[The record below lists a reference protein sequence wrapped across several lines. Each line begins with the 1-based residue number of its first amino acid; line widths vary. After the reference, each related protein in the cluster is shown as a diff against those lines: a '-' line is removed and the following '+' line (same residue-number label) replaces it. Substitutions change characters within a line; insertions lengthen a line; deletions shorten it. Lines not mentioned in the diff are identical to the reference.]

1 MALTHPPDQAVYL
14 DLVKAFPLCC
24 LLLLG
29 FSNVPA
35 SAQEGV
41 DSASDSSVAPRF
53 QSSAEMTQREID
65 RRREATFRMN
75 ENLDLAER
83 LYSAG
88 EWEHAQAKFRLV
100 MNQTDPQT
108 STSGF
113 YHRARVGVAK
123 SLAAQALAQEKEG
136 KTAEAAGLMKQAAD
150 LDPANAQVAKQA
162 ANMQEEASRGADPFE
177 GNPAATA
184 DLVEKTKEIKKL
196 LSLADQLTDTGQY
209 RSARQKL
216 DDVLRIDPYNSAAR
230 KKIEV
235 VEQKRLNVADKRY
248 SASRVKAMTQVTE
261 AWVPPPPARVDPKQT
276 RGTGNAGPSN
286 SAEILQA
293 LSTIEVPEIV
303 FNEKPLRDAVEEL
316 QRLSEQNDPKKKG
329 INFVLRLSPPA
340 EGVDPEAATVSLE
353 LRNVKLQTA
362 LKYLCEQIRGGEK
375 LRYDVENSA
384 VLILPVTETGGELET
399 RSYTLPPSL
408 LANSV
413 KQGESQK
420 TPKELGKLVL
430 DNIGVNTTMEST
442 SAMCFSDT
450 GKLVVRNTPNELS
463 KVEQRIRDA
472 QGEPPQKQFEVE
484 TKFLSFTEN
493 DVKNFTFNYNV
504 ALKNGGIPI
513 PGVPGAPFTPAQ
525 ATSVAANSSGLRGTS
540 GINPGGGSVT
550 ALQALLD
557 PTYPQDASNQI
568 GVNAQVFGRGF
579 AAVLQLLQNAI
590 GKDLVAAP
598 RVTLADGKQSKIVIS
613 RRMYYPTSYTQPQV
627 PNNDQGVGAGFILP
641 ANPTGF
647 EYRDIGTTLEVKGES
662 TSIPKA
668 VDLDFANLLVEDF
681 EGFVDYGVLIST
693 VTQGGEFDTP
703 PSDAVSTTQNIG
715 AAPFLVPIFTKKSL
729 QSRVRLIDGETVGM
743 GGLISDTVQL
753 VDDKVP
759 MLGDI
764 PMLGRLFRSEASQK
778 IKSNLVIFCTLRI
791 INPDG
796 TLVFPEDEENP
807 EFAQG
812 GSSEMMPSVP

>member
-1 MALTHPPDQAVYL
+1 VGLTQLAAQAVYL
-14 DLVKAFPLCC
+14 KVVKVLPLCF
-24 LLLLG
+24 LLLFG
-29 FSNVPA
+29 FSNVPT

-41 DSASDSSVAPRF
+41 DSASDASVPPRV

-65 RRREATFRMN
+65 RRREATFRLN

-83 LYSAG
+83 LYQAG

-108 STSGF
+108 NTSGF

-196 LSLADQLTDTGQY
+196 LSLADQFTETGQY

-216 DDVLRIDPYNSAAR
+216 DDVLRIDPYNLAAR
-230 KKIEV
+230 KKIEA
-235 VEQKRLNVADKRY
+235 VEQKRLLVADKRY

-261 AWVPPPPARVDPKQT
+261 AWIPPPPARVDPKQT

-293 LSTIEVPEIV
+293 LSTIEIPEIV

-340 EGVDPEAATVSLE
+340 QGVDPETATVSLE

-413 KQGESQK
+413 KPGEAK

-430 DNIGVNTTMEST
+430 DSIGVITSMAST

-450 GKLVVRNTPNELS
+450 GKLVVRNTRNELS

-493 DVKNFTFNYNV
+493 DVKNFTFN
-504 ALKNGGIPI
+504 LQMNGNTSIPA
-513 PGVPGAPFTPAQ
+513 PGVPGAIYNPAS
-525 ATSVAANSSGLRGTS
+525 ATGGTDGLRGTS
-540 GINPGGGSVT
+540 GINPGGGSIT
-550 ALQALLD
+550 ALQSLLD

-613 RRMYYPTSYTQPQV
+613 RRMYYPTTYTQPNV

-641 ANPTGF
+641 SNPTGF

-668 VDLDFANLLVEDF
+668 VDLDFSNLMVEDF
-681 EGFVDYGVLIST
+681 EGFVDYGVLIAAAPLIPTSQSRTNT
-693 VTQGGEFDTP
+693 V
-703 PSDAVSTTQNIG
+703 IG
-715 AAPFLVPIFTKKSL
+715 SAPFLVPIFSKKSL

-743 GGLISDTVQL
+743 GGLISDVVQL

-812 GSSEMMPSVP
+812 GSAEMVPSVP

>member
-1 MALTHPPDQAVYL
+1 MALTKPPDQAVYL
-14 DLVKAFPLCC
+14 GLVKVFPLCC
-24 LLLLG
+24 LLLFG
-29 FSNVPA
+29 FSNFPT

-41 DSASDSSVAPRF
+41 DSASDTSVAPRF

-65 RRREATFRMN
+65 RRREATFRLN

-83 LYSAG
+83 LYLAG

-162 ANMQEEASRGADPFE
+162 ANMQEEASKGADPFE

-196 LSLADQLTDTGQY
+196 LSLADQLTETGQY

-235 VEQKRLNVADKRY
+235 VEKKRLLVADKRY

-261 AWVPPPPARVDPKQT
+261 AWIPPPPARVDPKQV
-276 RGTGNAGPSN
+276 RGTGKANPSN

-293 LSTIEVPEIV
+293 LSTIEIPEIV

-329 INFVLRLSPPA
+329 INFVLRLSPPSQ
-340 EGVDPEAATVSLE
+340 GVDPEAGTVSLE

-384 VLILPVTETGGELET
+384 VLILPVTEIGGELET

-413 KQGESQK
+413 KPGEAK

-430 DNIGVNTTMEST
+430 DSIGVNTSMEST

-493 DVKNFTFNYNV
+493 DVKNFTFN
-504 ALKNGGIPI
+504 LQMNGNTSIPA
-513 PGVPGAPFTPAQ
+513 PGSPGALYNPAS
-525 ATSVAANSSGLRGTS
+525 ATGGTDGLRGTA
-540 GINPGGGSVT
+540 GFNPGGGSVT

-557 PTYPQDASNQI
+557 PTYPQNASNQV

-613 RRMYYPTSYTQPQV
+613 RRMYYPTTYTQPQV

-668 VDLDFANLLVEDF
+668 VDLDFTNLLVEDF
-681 EGFVDYGVLIST
+681 EGFVDYGVKIST
-693 VTQGGEFDTP
+693 VTQGGQYDTP
-703 PSDAVSTTQNIG
+703 PNDSTSTTQDLG

-743 GGLISDTVQL
+743 GGLISDVVQL

-764 PMLGRLFRSEASQK
+764 PMLGRLFRGEASQK

>member
-1 MALTHPPDQAVYL
+1 
-14 DLVKAFPLCC
+14 
-24 LLLLG
+24 
-29 FSNVPA
+29 
-35 SAQEGV
+35 
-41 DSASDSSVAPRF
+41 
-53 QSSAEMTQREID
+53 
-65 RRREATFRMN
+65 MN

-83 LYSAG
+83 LYVAG

-123 SLAAQALAQEKEG
+123 SLAAQALAQTKAG

-150 LDPANAQVAKQA
+150 LDPANAEVAKQA
-162 ANMQEEASRGADPFE
+162 ANMQEEASRGGDPFE

-196 LSLADQLTDTGQY
+196 LSLADQLTETGQY

-235 VEQKRLNVADKRY
+235 VEQKRILVADKRY

-261 AWVPPPPARVDPKQT
+261 AWVPPPPARVDPKQA
-276 RGTGNAGPSN
+276 RGTGKAGSSN

-293 LSTIEVPEIV
+293 LSTIEIPEIV

-329 INFVLRLSPPA
+329 INFVLRLSPPS

-413 KQGESQK
+413 RQGESQK

-430 DNIGVNTTMEST
+430 DSIGVNTTMESA

-450 GKLVVRNTPNELS
+450 GKLVARNTPNELS

-493 DVKNFTFNYNV
+493 DIKNFTFN
-504 ALKNGGIPI
+504 LQMNGNTSIPL
-513 PGVPGAPFTPAQ
+513 PGTPGQIYSPYSGAGGTD
-525 ATSVAANSSGLRGTS
+525 GLRGTS
-540 GINPGGGSVT
+540 GINPGGGSIS
-550 ALQALLD
+550 ALQTLLD

-613 RRMYYPTSYTQPQV
+613 RRMYYPTTYTQPNV

-641 ANPTGF
+641 SNPTGF

-668 VDLDFANLLVEDF
+668 VDLDFTNLLVEDF
-681 EGFVDYGVLIST
+681 EGFVDYGVLIAAAPLDPTTATTTT
-693 VTQGGEFDTP
+693 V
-703 PSDAVSTTQNIG
+703 G
-715 AAPFLVPIFTKKSL
+715 AAPYLVPIFSKKSL

-743 GGLISDTVQL
+743 GGLISDVVQL

-812 GSSEMMPSVP
+812 SSTEMMPSVP

>member
-1 MALTHPPDQAVYL
+1 MSAL
-14 DLVKAFPLCC
+14 
-24 LLLLG
+24 G
-29 FSNVPA
+29 
-35 SAQEGV
+35 QETI
-41 DSASDSSVAPRF
+41 DETTPMEVAPRV
-53 QSSAEMTQREID
+53 QSSAELTQREID
-65 RRREATFRMN
+65 RRREATFRLN

-83 LYSAG
+83 LYQAG

-108 STSGF
+108 ATSGF
-113 YHRARVGVAK
+113 YHRARTGVAK
-123 SLAAQALAQEKEG
+123 SLAAQALAQEK
-136 KTAEAAGLMKQAAD
+136 KRNMAEAAGLMKQAAD
-150 LDPANAQVAKQA
+150 LDPNNALVAKQA
-162 ANMQEEASRGADPFE
+162 ASFQEEAGRTSDPFD

-184 DLVEKTKEIKKL
+184 DLVAKTQEIKKL
-196 LSLADQLTDTGQY
+196 LALADQLTETGQY
-209 RSARQKL
+209 RSARKQL
-216 DDVLRIDPYNSAAR
+216 DDVLRIDAYNLAAR
-230 KKIEV
+230 KKIEAL
-235 VEQKRLNVADKRY
+235 EQKRLLIADKRY
-248 SASRVKAMTQVTE
+248 DASRVKAMTQVTE
-261 AWVPPPPARVDPKQT
+261 AWVPPPPARVDSKQT
-276 RGTGNAGPSN
+276 RATGNAGASN
-286 SAEILQA
+286 AAEILQA
-293 LSTIEVPEIV
+293 LSSIEIPELV
-303 FNEKPLRDAVEEL
+303 FNEKPVRAAVEEL

-329 INFVLRLSPPA
+329 INFVLRLPPTT
-340 EGVDPEAATVSLE
+340 EGSDPEAATISLE

-362 LKYLCEQIRGGEK
+362 LKYLCDQIRGGDK

-384 VLILPVTETGGELET
+384 VFILPVMETSGELET
-399 RSYTLPPSL
+399 RSYNLPPSL
-408 LANSV
+408 LANLEKPGSLTNTNIAS
-413 KQGESQK
+413 KSAI
-420 TPKELGKLVL
+420 ELGAAVL
-430 DNIGVNTTMEST
+430 NSIGVKNNTENT
-442 SAMCFSDT
+442 SAVCFADT
-450 GKLVVRNTPNELS
+450 GKLVVRNTAMELS
-463 KVEQRIRDA
+463 RIEQRIRDA

-493 DVKNFTFNYNV
+493 DVKNFTFNLQMSGSTAIPAPGSPGTIYNP
-504 ALKNGGIPI
+504 ASASGG
-513 PGVPGAPFTPAQ
+513 TD
-525 ATSVAANSSGLRGTS
+525 GLRGTA

-557 PTYPQDASNQI
+557 PTYPQTASNQV

-613 RRMYYPTSYTQPQV
+613 RQMYYPTTYTQPNV

-641 ANPTGF
+641 SNPTGF
-647 EYRDIGTTLEVKGES
+647 ESRNIGTTLEVKAES

-668 VDLDFANLLVEDF
+668 VDLDFTNLLVEDF
-681 EGFVDYGVLIST
+681 EGFVDYGVLISAAPLDPTTST
-693 VTQGGEFDTP
+693 VT
-703 PSDAVSTTQNIG
+703 SVG
-715 AAPFLVPIFTKKSL
+715 ASPYLVPIFSKKSL

-796 TLVFPEDEENP
+796 SLVFPEDEENP

-812 GSSEMMPSVP
+812 ASSEMMPSVP

>member
-1 MALTHPPDQAVYL
+1 VALTQLPAQPVYSKV
-14 DLVKAFPLCC
+14 VKVLPLCC

-29 FSNVPA
+29 ISRFPS
-35 SAQEGV
+35 SAQEGP
-41 DSASDSSVAPRF
+41 DSASNASVPPRV

-65 RRREATFRMN
+65 RRREVTFRLN

-83 LYSAG
+83 LYQAG

-113 YHRARVGVAK
+113 YHRARVGVAR
-123 SLAAQALAQEKEG
+123 SLAAQALAQEKAG

-162 ANMQEEASRGADPFE
+162 ASMQEEASRGADPFE

-196 LSLADQLTDTGQY
+196 LSLADQLTETGQY

-230 KKIEV
+230 KKIEL
-235 VEQKRLNVADKRY
+235 VEQKRLLVADKRY

-276 RGTGNAGPSN
+276 RGTGIAGPSN

-293 LSTIEVPEIV
+293 LSTIEIPEIV

-362 LKYLCEQIRGGEK
+362 LKYFCEQIRGGEK

-384 VLILPVTETGGELET
+384 VLILPITETGAELET

-420 TPKELGKLVL
+420 APKELGKLVL
-430 DNIGVNTTMEST
+430 DSIGVNTTMEST

-493 DVKNFTFNYNV
+493 DVKNFTFN
-504 ALKNGGIPI
+504 LQMNGNASIPA
-513 PGVPGAPFTPAQ
+513 PGSPGAIYNPAS
-525 ATSVAANSSGLRGTS
+525 ATGGTDGLRGTA
-540 GINPGGGSVT
+540 GINPGGGSIT
-550 ALQALLD
+550 ALQSLLD

-613 RRMYYPTSYTQPQV
+613 RRMFYPTSYTQPNV

-641 ANPTGF
+641 SNPTGF

-668 VDLDFANLLVEDF
+668 VDLDFTNLLVEDF
-681 EGFVDYGVLIST
+681 EGFVDYGVQIAAAPLVPTSSARTNT
-693 VTQGGEFDTP
+693 V
-703 PSDAVSTTQNIG
+703 IG
-715 AAPFLVPIFTKKSL
+715 SAPFLVPIFSKKSL

-743 GGLISDTVQL
+743 GGLISDVVQL

-812 GSSEMMPSVP
+812 GSAEMMPSVP

>member
-1 MALTHPPDQAVYL
+1 L
-14 DLVKAFPLCC
+14 
-24 LLLLG
+24 
-29 FSNVPA
+29 
-35 SAQEGV
+35 
-41 DSASDSSVAPRF
+41 SS
-53 QSSAEMTQREID
+53 ID
-65 RRREATFRMN
+65 
-75 ENLDLAER
+75 
-83 LYSAG
+83 
-88 EWEHAQAKFRLV
+88 
-100 MNQTDPQT
+100 
-108 STSGF
+108 
-113 YHRARVGVAK
+113 
-123 SLAAQALAQEKEG
+123 
-136 KTAEAAGLMKQAAD
+136 
-150 LDPANAQVAKQA
+150 
-162 ANMQEEASRGADPFE
+162 
-177 GNPAATA
+177 
-184 DLVEKTKEIKKL
+184 I
-196 LSLADQLTDTGQY
+196 
-209 RSARQKL
+209 
-216 DDVLRIDPYNSAAR
+216 
-230 KKIEV
+230 
-235 VEQKRLNVADKRY
+235 
-248 SASRVKAMTQVTE
+248 
-261 AWVPPPPARVDPKQT
+261 
-276 RGTGNAGPSN
+276 
-286 SAEILQA
+286 
-293 LSTIEVPEIV
+293 PEIV

-316 QRLSEQNDPKKKG
+316 QRLSEQNDPRKRG
-329 INFVLRLSPPA
+329 INFVLRLPPSA
-340 EGVDPEAATVSLE
+340 DGIDPEAATVSLE

-399 RSYTLPPSL
+399 RSYNLPPSL
-408 LANSV
+408 LANLSP
-413 KQGESQK
+413 KGSLTDTNAK
-420 TPKELGKLVL
+420 SMTPQQLGAAVL
-430 DNIGVNTTMEST
+430 SNIGVNTDIEKT
-442 SAMCFSDT
+442 SAVCFADT
-450 GKLVVRNTPNELS
+450 GKLVARNTVNELS
-463 KVEQRIRDA
+463 RIEQRIRDA

-504 ALKNGGIPI
+504 AFKNAGIPI
-513 PGVPGAPFTPAQ
+513 PGVPGAPFTPVQ

-540 GINPGGGSVT
+540 GINPGGGSIT
-550 ALQALLD
+550 ALQTLLD

-613 RRMYYPTSYTQPQV
+613 RRMYYPTTYTQPQV

-641 ANPTGF
+641 SNPTGF

-668 VDLDFANLLVEDF
+668 VDLDFASLLVEDF
-681 EGFVDYGVLIST
+681 EGFVDYGVSISAAPLDPTIGYNTLIGT
-693 VTQGGEFDTP
+693 
-703 PSDAVSTTQNIG
+703 
-715 AAPFLVPIFTKKSL
+715 APFLVPIFSKKSL

>member
-1 MALTHPPDQAVYL
+1 MTHPPDQAVYL
-14 DLVKAFPLCC
+14 GLVKVFLLCC
-24 LLLLG
+24 LLLFG
-29 FSNVPA
+29 FSNVPT

-41 DSASDSSVAPRF
+41 DSASDTSVAPRF

-65 RRREATFRMN
+65 RRREATFRLN

-83 LYSAG
+83 LYLAG

-162 ANMQEEASRGADPFE
+162 ANMQEEASRGVDPFE

-196 LSLADQLTDTGQY
+196 LSLADQLTETGQY

-235 VEQKRLNVADKRY
+235 VEKKRLLVADKRY

-261 AWVPPPPARVDPKQT
+261 AWIPPPPARVDPKQV
-276 RGTGNAGPSN
+276 RGTGKASPSN

-293 LSTIEVPEIV
+293 LSTIEIPEIV
-303 FNEKPLRDAVEEL
+303 FNEKPLRAAVEEL

-329 INFVLRLSPPA
+329 INFVLRLSPPSQ
-340 EGVDPEAATVSLE
+340 GVDPEAGTVSLE

-413 KQGESQK
+413 KQGGPN

-430 DNIGVNTTMEST
+430 DSIGVNTSMEST
-442 SAMCFSDT
+442 SAMFFSDT

-472 QGEPPQKQFEVE
+472 QGEPPQRQFEVE

-493 DVKNFTFNYNV
+493 DVKNFTFN
-504 ALKNGGIPI
+504 LQMNGNTSIPA
-513 PGVPGAPFTPAQ
+513 PGSPGALYNPAS
-525 ATSVAANSSGLRGTS
+525 ATGGTDGLRGTA
-540 GINPGGGSVT
+540 GFNPGGGSIT

-557 PTYPQDASNQI
+557 PTYPQTASNQI

-598 RVTLADGKQSKIVIS
+598 RVTLADGKLSKIVIS
-613 RRMYYPTSYTQPQV
+613 RRMYYPTTYTQPQV

-647 EYRDIGTTLEVKGES
+647 EFRDIGTTLEVKGES
-662 TSIPKA
+662 TRIPKA
-668 VDLDFANLLVEDF
+668 VDLDFKNLLVEDF

-715 AAPFLVPIFTKKSL
+715 SAPYLVPIFTKKSL
-729 QSRVRLIDGETVGM
+729 QSQVRLIDGETVGM
-743 GGLISDTVQL
+743 GGLISDVVQL

-764 PMLGRLFRSEASQK
+764 PMLGRLFRGEASQK

>member
-1 MALTHPPDQAVYL
+1 MQYGRAVYFQFVRYFL
-14 DLVKAFPLCC
+14 FCAG
-24 LLLLG
+24 LLSLLQMSTLG
-29 FSNVPA
+29 
-35 SAQEGV
+35 QETA
-41 DSASDSSVAPRF
+41 DETTSTDVAPRV
-53 QSSAEMTQREID
+53 QSSAELTQREID
-65 RRREATFRMN
+65 RRREATFRLN

-83 LYSAG
+83 LYQAG

-108 STSGF
+108 ATSGF
-113 YHRARVGVAK
+113 YHRARTGVAK
-123 SLAAQALAQEKEG
+123 SLAAQALAQEKKG
-136 KTAEAAGLMKQAAD
+136 NMAEAAGLMKQAAD
-150 LDPANAQVAKQA
+150 LDPNNALVAKQA
-162 ANMQEEASRGADPFE
+162 ASYQEEAGRTSDPFD

-184 DLVEKTKEIKKL
+184 DLVAKTQQIKKL
-196 LSLADQLTDTGQY
+196 LALADQLTETGQY
-209 RSARQKL
+209 RSARKQL
-216 DDVLRIDPYNSAAR
+216 DDVLRIDAYNLAAR
-230 KKIEV
+230 KKIEAL
-235 VEQKRLNVADKRY
+235 EQKRLLVADKRY
-248 SASRVKAMTQVTE
+248 DASRVKAMTQVTE
-261 AWVPPPPARVDPKQT
+261 AWVPPPPARVDSKQT
-276 RGTGNAGPSN
+276 RTTGNAGASN
-286 SAEILQA
+286 AAEILQA
-293 LSTIEVPEIV
+293 LSSIEIPELV
-303 FNEKPLRDAVEEL
+303 FNEKPVRAAVEEL
-316 QRLSEQNDPKKKG
+316 QRLSEQNDPKKRG
-329 INFVLRLSPPA
+329 INFVLRLPPTT
-340 EGVDPEAATVSLE
+340 EGSDPEAATISLE

-362 LKYLCEQIRGGEK
+362 LKYLCDQIRGGDK

-384 VLILPVTETGGELET
+384 VFILPVTETGGELQI
-399 RSYTLPPSL
+399 RSYNLPPSL
-408 LANSV
+408 LANIG
-413 KQGESQK
+413 KPGM
-420 TPKELGKLVL
+420 TPKELGALVL
-430 DNIGVNTTMEST
+430 ESIGVNTAVVDS
-442 SAMCFSDT
+442 SATCFSDT
-450 GKLVVRNTPNELS
+450 GKLVVRNTPNELN
-463 KVEQRIRDA
+463 KIEQRIRDA

-493 DVKNFTFNYNV
+493 DVKNFTFNLQMSGST
-504 ALKNGGIPI
+504 AIPA
-513 PGVPGAPFTPAQ
+513 PGSPGAIYNPAS
-525 ATSVAANSSGLRGTS
+525 ASGGTDGLRGTA

-557 PTYPQDASNQI
+557 PTYPQTASNQV

-613 RRMYYPTSYTQPQV
+613 RQMYYPTTYTQPNV
-627 PNNDQGVGAGFILP
+627 PNNDQGEGAGFILP

-647 EYRDIGTTLEVKGES
+647 ESRNIGTTLEVKAES

-668 VDLDFANLLVEDF
+668 VDLDFTNLLVEDF
-681 EGFVDYGVLIST
+681 EGFVDYGVLI
-693 VTQGGEFDTP
+693 
-703 PSDAVSTTQNIG
+703 A
-715 AAPFLVPIFTKKSL
+715 AAPLIPSPNRDDDTQIGSSPYLVPIFSKKSL

-796 TLVFPEDEENP
+796 SLVFPEDEENP

-812 GSSEMMPSVP
+812 ASSEMMPSVP

>member
-1 MALTHPPDQAVYL
+1 MKV
-14 DLVKAFPLCC
+14 FPLCC
-24 LLLLG
+24 LLLFG
-29 FSNVPA
+29 FSNVLIF
-35 SAQEGV
+35 AQEGI
-41 DSASDSSVAPRF
+41 DSAFDSSIAPRV

-65 RRREATFRMN
+65 RRREVTFRLN

-83 LYSAG
+83 LYLAG

-108 STSGF
+108 NTSGF

-123 SLAAQALAQEKEG
+123 SLAAQALAQEKAG

-196 LSLADQLTDTGQY
+196 LSLADQLTETGQY

-216 DDVLRIDPYNSAAR
+216 DDVLRIDPYNLAAR

-235 VEQKRLNVADKRY
+235 VEQKRLLVADKRY

-261 AWVPPPPARVDPKQT
+261 AWVPPPPARIDPKQT
-276 RGTGNAGPSN
+276 RGTGIAGPSN

-293 LSTIEVPEIV
+293 LSTIEIPEIV

-399 RSYTLPPSL
+399 RSYNLPPSL
-408 LANSV
+408 LANLSP
-413 KQGESQK
+413 KGSLTDTNAK
-420 TPKELGKLVL
+420 SLTPQQLGMAVL
-430 DNIGVNTTMEST
+430 SNIGVNTDIEKT
-442 SAMCFSDT
+442 SVVCFADT
-450 GKLVVRNTPNELS
+450 GKLVARNTVNELS
-463 KVEQRIRDA
+463 RIEQRIRDA

-513 PGVPGAPFTPAQ
+513 PGVPGAPFSPVT
-525 ATSVAANSSGLRGTS
+525 ATNVAANSSGLRGTS
-540 GINPGGGSVT
+540 GINPGGGSIT

-598 RVTLADGKQSKIVIS
+598 RVTLADGKQSKIVIA
-613 RRMYYPTSYTQPQV
+613 RRMYYPTTYTQPQV

-641 ANPTGF
+641 SNPTGF

-681 EGFVDYGVLIST
+681 EGFVDYGVLISAAPLNPT
-693 VTQGGEFDTP
+693 VAFN
-703 PSDAVSTTQNIG
+703 TTVG
-715 AAPFLVPIFTKKSL
+715 AAPFLVPIFSKKSL

-812 GSSEMMPSVP
+812 GSAEMMPSVP

>member
-1 MALTHPPDQAVYL
+1 MALTQLAAQAVYL
-14 DLVKAFPLCC
+14 GVVKVLPLCF
-24 LLLLG
+24 LLLFG
-29 FSNVPA
+29 FSNVPT

-41 DSASDSSVAPRF
+41 DSASDASVPPRV

-65 RRREATFRMN
+65 RRREVTFRLN

-83 LYSAG
+83 LYQAG

-108 STSGF
+108 NTSGF

-162 ANMQEEASRGADPFE
+162 ANMHEEASRGADPFE

-184 DLVEKTKEIKKL
+184 DLIEKTKEIKKL
-196 LSLADQLTDTGQY
+196 LSLADQLTETGQY

-230 KKIEV
+230 KKIEF
-235 VEQKRLNVADKRY
+235 VEKKRLLVADKRY

-261 AWVPPPPARVDPKQT
+261 AWIPPPPARIDPKQT
-276 RGTGNAGPSN
+276 RGTGKAVPSN

-293 LSTIEVPEIV
+293 LSTIEIPEIV

-340 EGVDPEAATVSLE
+340 QGVDPEAATVSLE

-384 VLILPVTETGGELET
+384 VLILPVTEIGGELET

-413 KQGESQK
+413 KPGEAK

-430 DNIGVNTTMEST
+430 DSIGVNTSMEST

-493 DVKNFTFNYNV
+493 DVKNFTFN
-504 ALKNGGIPI
+504 LQMNGNTSIPA
-513 PGVPGAPFTPAQ
+513 PGSPGALYNPAS
-525 ATSVAANSSGLRGTS
+525 ATGGTDGLRGTA
-540 GINPGGGSVT
+540 GFNPGGGSIT

-557 PTYPQDASNQI
+557 PTYPQNASNQI

-613 RRMYYPTSYTQPQV
+613 RRMYYPTTYTQPQV

-668 VDLDFANLLVEDF
+668 VDLDFTNLLVEDF

-693 VTQGGEFDTP
+693 VTQGGLYDNP
-703 PSDAVSTTQNIG
+703 PSTATSTTQNVG
-715 AAPFLVPIFTKKSL
+715 AAPYLVPIFTKKSL

-743 GGLISDTVQL
+743 GGLISDVVQL

-764 PMLGRLFRSEASQK
+764 PMLGRLFRGEASQK

>member
-1 MALTHPPDQAVYL
+1 MTLTQLAAQEVYL
-14 DLVKAFPLCC
+14 QIVKVLPLCC
-24 LLLLG
+24 LLLFG
-29 FSNVPA
+29 FSRVTA
-35 SAQEGV
+35 SAQEGL
-41 DSASDSSVAPRF
+41 DSASDASVPPRV

-65 RRREATFRMN
+65 RRREVTFRLN

-83 LYSAG
+83 LYQAG

-123 SLAAQALAQEKEG
+123 SLAAQALAQEKAG

-162 ANMQEEASRGADPFE
+162 ASMQEEASRGADPFE

-196 LSLADQLTDTGQY
+196 LSLADQLTETGQY

-230 KKIEV
+230 KKIEL
-235 VEQKRLNVADKRY
+235 VEQKRLLVADKRY

-276 RGTGNAGPSN
+276 RGTGIAGPSN

-384 VLILPVTETGGELET
+384 VLILPITETGAELET

-420 TPKELGKLVL
+420 APKELGKLVL
-430 DNIGVNTTMEST
+430 DSIGVNTTMEST

-493 DVKNFTFNYNV
+493 DVKNFTFNLQMSGNTS
-504 ALKNGGIPI
+504 IPA
-513 PGVPGAPFTPAQ
+513 PGSPGAIYNPAS
-525 ATSVAANSSGLRGTS
+525 ASGGTDGLRGTA
-540 GINPGGGSVT
+540 GINPGGGSIT
-550 ALQALLD
+550 ALQSLLD

-613 RRMYYPTSYTQPQV
+613 RRMYYPTTYTQPNV

-641 ANPTGF
+641 SNPTGF

-668 VDLDFANLLVEDF
+668 VDLDFTNLLVEDF
-681 EGFVDYGVLIST
+681 EGFVDYGVVIAAAPLFPTSSARTNT
-693 VTQGGEFDTP
+693 V
-703 PSDAVSTTQNIG
+703 IG
-715 AAPFLVPIFTKKSL
+715 SAPFLVPIFSKKSL

-743 GGLISDTVQL
+743 GGLISDVVQL

-812 GSSEMMPSVP
+812 GSAEMMPSVP

>member
-1 MALTHPPDQAVYL
+1 MALTRQAPQAVYL
-14 DLVKAFPLCC
+14 TFVKVFQLCC
-24 LLLLG
+24 FLLLSLSHILA
-29 FSNVPA
+29 F
-35 SAQEGV
+35 AQEV
-41 DSASDSSVAPRF
+41 DSVSDSSVPPRVP
-53 QSSAEMTQREID
+53 SSAEMTQREID

-100 MNQTDPQT
+100 MKQTDPQT

-123 SLAAQALAQEKEG
+123 SLAAQALAQEKAG
-136 KTAEAAGLMKQAAD
+136 KTAEAAGLMKEAAD

-162 ANMQEEASRGADPFE
+162 ATMQEEASRGADPFE
-177 GNPAATA
+177 GNAAATA

-196 LSLADQLTDTGQY
+196 LSLAEQLTETGQY

-230 KKIEV
+230 KKIEF
-235 VEQKRLNVADKRY
+235 VEQKRLLVADKRY

-261 AWVPPPPARVDPKQT
+261 AWVPPPPARIDPKQT
-276 RGTGNAGPSN
+276 RGTGVAGPSK
-286 SAEILQA
+286 SADILQA
-293 LSTIEVPEIV
+293 LSTIEIPEIV
-303 FNEKPLRDAVEEL
+303 FNEKPIRDAVEEL
-316 QRLSEQNDPKKKG
+316 QRLSEQNDPNKKG

-340 EGVDPEAATVSLE
+340 NGVDPEAATVSLE
-353 LRNVKLQTA
+353 LRKVKLQIA
-362 LKYLCEQIRGGEK
+362 LKYLCEQIRGGEN

-384 VLILPVTETGGELET
+384 VIILPITEAGGELET

-413 KQGESQK
+413 KQGEAQK
-420 TPKELGKLVL
+420 TPKALGKLVL
-430 DNIGVNTTMEST
+430 DSVGVNTTMENT

-450 GKLVVRNTPNELS
+450 GKLVARNTPNELS
-463 KVEQRIRDA
+463 KIEQRIRDA

-493 DVKNFTFNYNV
+493 DVKNFTFN
-504 ALKNGGIPI
+504 LQMNGNTSIP
-513 PGVPGAPFTPAQ
+513 VPGTPGQIYSPYSASGG
-525 ATSVAANSSGLRGTS
+525 TDGLRGTS
-540 GINPGGGSVT
+540 GINPGGGSLT

-579 AAVLQLLQNAI
+579 AAVVQLLQNAI

-613 RRMYYPTSYTQPQV
+613 RRMFYPTSYTQPTV
-627 PNNDQGVGAGFILP
+627 PNNDQGEGAGFILP
-641 ANPTGF
+641 SNPTAF
-647 EYRDIGTTLEVKGES
+647 ESRDIGTTLEVKGES

-668 VDLDFANLLVEDF
+668 VDLDFTNLLVEDF
-681 EGFVDYGVLIST
+681 EGFVDYGVAIAAAPLIPTSQART
-693 VTQGGEFDTP
+693 N
-703 PSDAVSTTQNIG
+703 TTIG
-715 AAPFLVPIFTKKSL
+715 NAPFLVPIFTKKSL

-764 PMLGRLFRSEASQK
+764 PMLGRLFRSESSQK
-778 IKSNLVIFCTLRI
+778 IKSNLVIFCTMRI

-796 TLVFPEDEENP
+796 TLVFPEDDENP

-812 GSSEMMPSVP
+812 GSAELMPSVP

>member
-1 MALTHPPDQAVYL
+1 VALTHPPDQAVYL
-14 DLVKAFPLCC
+14 EVVKVLPLCC
-24 LLLLG
+24 LLLFG
-29 FSNVPA
+29 FSNVPT

-41 DSASDSSVAPRF
+41 DSASDASVPPRV

-65 RRREATFRMN
+65 RRREVTFRLN

-83 LYSAG
+83 LYQAG

-123 SLAAQALAQEKEG
+123 SLAAQALAQEKAG

-162 ANMQEEASRGADPFE
+162 ASMQEEASRGADPFE

-196 LSLADQLTDTGQY
+196 LSLADQLTETGQY

-230 KKIEV
+230 KKIEL
-235 VEQKRLNVADKRY
+235 VEQKRLLVADKRY

-276 RGTGNAGPSN
+276 RGTGIAGPSN

-293 LSTIEVPEIV
+293 LSTIEIPEIV

-384 VLILPVTETGGELET
+384 VLILPITETGAELET

-420 TPKELGKLVL
+420 APKELGKLVL
-430 DNIGVNTTMEST
+430 DSIGVNTTMEST

-493 DVKNFTFNYNV
+493 DVKNFTFNLQMSGNTS
-504 ALKNGGIPI
+504 IPA
-513 PGVPGAPFTPAQ
+513 PGSPGAIYNPAS
-525 ATSVAANSSGLRGTS
+525 ASGGTDGLRGTA
-540 GINPGGGSVT
+540 GINPGGGSIT
-550 ALQALLD
+550 ALQSLLD

-613 RRMYYPTSYTQPQV
+613 RRMYYPTTYTQPNV

-641 ANPTGF
+641 SNPTGF

-668 VDLDFANLLVEDF
+668 VDLDFTNLLVEDF
-681 EGFVDYGVLIST
+681 EGFVDYGVVIAAAPLFPTSSARTNT
-693 VTQGGEFDTP
+693 V
-703 PSDAVSTTQNIG
+703 IG
-715 AAPFLVPIFTKKSL
+715 SAPFLVPIFSKKSL

-743 GGLISDTVQL
+743 GGLISDVVQL

-812 GSSEMMPSVP
+812 GSAEMMPSVP

>member
-1 MALTHPPDQAVYL
+1 
-14 DLVKAFPLCC
+14 
-24 LLLLG
+24 
-29 FSNVPA
+29 
-35 SAQEGV
+35 
-41 DSASDSSVAPRF
+41 
-53 QSSAEMTQREID
+53 MTQREID
-65 RRREATFRMN
+65 RRREATFRLN

-83 LYSAG
+83 LYLAG

-196 LSLADQLTDTGQY
+196 LSLADQLTETGQY

-235 VEQKRLNVADKRY
+235 VEKKRLLVADKRY

-261 AWVPPPPARVDPKQT
+261 AWIPPPPARVDPKQT
-276 RGTGNAGPSN
+276 RGTGKAGPSN

-293 LSTIEVPEIV
+293 LSTIEIPEIV

-340 EGVDPEAATVSLE
+340 EGVDPEAGTVSLE

-384 VLILPVTETGGELET
+384 VLILPVTEVGGELET

-413 KQGESQK
+413 KPGEAK

-430 DNIGVNTTMEST
+430 DSIGVNTSMAST

-493 DVKNFTFNYNV
+493 DVKNFTFNLQMSGSTAIPNPGSPGTIYDPGT
-504 ALKNGGIPI
+504 ASGG
-513 PGVPGAPFTPAQ
+513 TD
-525 ATSVAANSSGLRGTS
+525 GLRGTAGFS
-540 GINPGGGSVT
+540 PGGGSIT
-550 ALQALLD
+550 ALQQLLD
-557 PTYPQDASNQI
+557 PTYPQTASNQV

-613 RRMYYPTSYTQPQV
+613 RRMYYPTTYTQPQV

-641 ANPTGF
+641 SNPTGF

-662 TSIPKA
+662 TSIPRA
-668 VDLDFANLLVEDF
+668 VDLDFTNLLVEDF
-681 EGFVDYGVLIST
+681 EGFVDYGVLISSAPLDPTTSFNTT
-693 VTQGGEFDTP
+693 V
-703 PSDAVSTTQNIG
+703 G
-715 AAPFLVPIFTKKSL
+715 AAPYLVPIFTKKSL

-743 GGLISDTVQL
+743 GGLISDVVQL

-764 PMLGRLFRSEASQK
+764 PMLGRLFRGEASQK